1 MILLLHL
8 AIKISPYLKP
18 VTQGL
23 SRIDELSANKS
34 KKSISWTS
42 NLSLLE
48 KEYTSNTA
56 QYDSKTAT
64 INNTTNNDYQY

>member
-23 SRIDELSANKS
+23 SMIEELIAYKS
-34 KKSISWTS
+34 RKWISWTS
-42 NLSLLE
+42 NLSLSE
-48 KEYTSNTA
+48 KEYTRNTA
-56 QYDSKTAT
+56 QYDSKTAM